1 MRLLLAALL
10 AGSFAQTPPFQYS
23 ASRVTRADLPASWR
37 QGCPVPPNEL
47 RRLRLSYWGF
57 DRRAHTGML
66 VVHVDVIRDLR
77 LVFARLYAARFPIR
91 RMRLVD
97 VYGGSDRRSMAADN
111 TSAFNCRFASAPGP
125 RRWSAHAY
133 GKAIDV
139 NPVENPYVS
148 GGRVSPPAG
157 AAFRDRSRVRRGM
170 AVTGGVLVR
179 AFDSVGW
186 SWGGRWSSTPDYQ
199 HFSATG
205 G

>member
-23 ASRVTRADLPASWR
+23 ASRVTRADLPTSWHP
-37 QGCPVPPNEL
+37 GCPVPPNEL
-47 RRLRLSYWGF
+47 RRVRLSYWGF
-57 DRRAHTGML
+57 DRRTHTGAL
-66 VVHVDVIRDLR
+66 VVHVDAVRDLR

-91 RMRLVD
+91 RMRVVD

-111 TSAFNCRFASAPGP
+111 TSAFNCRFAYAPGP

-186 SWGGRWSSTPDYQ
+186 SWGGRWSGTPDYQ